1 MKIFVFIAFSIF
13 SWQLSHAQP
22 TGIHLSWNENKT
34 DKTVAITWLTEKVGY
49 DNVEYGTDSLNLR
62 KHVQAKASFS
72 KPLNSF
78 TNKIVLKDLKPS
90 SCYYYRVGSKKG
102 WSKIYKFR
110 TAPKK
115 GSAGKFIVGV
125 WSDTQNN
132 QGNLNFEQSDSI
144 VKQLGLYPL
153 NIMMETGDIVENG
166 SVVESWK
173 NYFNMA
179 EPLLARYPFLSV
191 TGNHDVVNDSTVA
204 DFQKPFPV
212 YYDLFNLPR
221 NQLNYSLDYG
231 AVHFVAINS
240 GWAQGAEKVNKVLM
254 APGTEEYEWL
264 EKDLAKASK
273 DKDIKWIILYC
284 HYPIYSFGWSNIKTW
299 AEHIKPLLDKYNV
312 DLCVAGHRHVYERH
326 KAIKGDQIF
335 EQTSFNNYD
344 KPLGTVYITNGSAGG
359 SLQGLGGDKLPTMVF
374 TPKEKIYTYAIMTI
388 EKNEL
393 RYDLFDKQG
402 RKVDYFVISK

>member
-1 MKIFVFIAFSIF
+1 
-13 SWQLSHAQP
+13 
-22 TGIHLSWNENKT
+22 
-34 DKTVAITWLTEKVGY
+34 
-49 DNVEYGTDSLNLR
+49 
-62 KHVQAKASFS
+62 
-72 KPLNSF
+72 
-78 TNKIVLKDLKPS
+78 
-90 SCYYYRVGSKKG
+90 
-102 WSKIYKFR
+102 
-110 TAPKK
+110 
-115 GSAGKFIVGV
+115 
-125 WSDTQNN
+125 
-132 QGNLNFEQSDSI
+132 
-144 VKQLGLYPL
+144 
-153 NIMMETGDIVENG
+153 
-166 SVVESWK
+166 
-173 NYFNMA
+173 
-179 EPLLARYPFLSV
+179 V